1 MEAKSQNNKSKYF
14 IESLTEKIFL
24 ISASVAVIS
33 LLLIIGFVFYK
44 GLRPFIIEGYS
55 FWDFIFGTQ
64 WIPSAN
70 KYGILPMIVASLGA
84 TIGALLI
91 GVPVGILTSIFI
103 AEIAP
108 KKIAKIMS
116 GAVELL
122 AGIPSVLYGVFGLAI
137 IVPTIQEVFN
147 LPKGQ
152 SLLAVIIV
160 LAIMMLPTVIT
171 VSETAIRAVPHAY
184 KEGSLALGASK
195 TETIFKVI
203 VPAAKSGIMTGV
215 VLGIGRAI
223 GETMAVILVA
233 GNTPVIPSS
242 IMDSVRP
249 LTTNIAL
256 EMGYAFGTHQE
267 MLFATGVVLFT
278 FILILNLVLVP
289 INRIG
294 IYGAIISSIISD
306 IFIFA
311 ICFIT
316 LKKQITTKL
325 YVSKYI
331 VKPTIAGVF
340 MSITSYIMYNNIIN
354 KIQNNII
361 VLFVSI
367 FSGMMVYFILIIAL
381 KILTEEEIY
390 MLPYGQKLFRTF
402 KSKKQQMQVKS
413 THTELPKHGNLRGK
427 RVCKKIKIKKEG
439 F

>member
-1 MEAKSQNNKSKYF
+1 MEAKSQNNKGKYF

-44 GLRPFIIEGYS
+44 GLRPFIVEGYS

-91 GVPVGILTSIFI
+91 GVPVGILTAIFI

-108 KKIAKIMS
+108 KRISKIMS

-137 IVPTIQEVFN
+137 IVPTIQDIFN

-171 VSETAIRAVPHAY
+171 VSETAIRAVPNAY

-278 FILILNLVLVP
+278 FILILNLVL
-289 INRIG
+289 
-294 IYGAIISSIISD
+294 S
-306 IFIFA
+306 
-311 ICFIT
+311 
-316 LKKQITTKL
+316 KL
-325 YVSKYI
+325 S
-331 VKPTIAGVF
+331 
-340 MSITSYIMYNNIIN
+340 N
-354 KIQNNII
+354 K
-361 VLFVSI
+361 
-367 FSGMMVYFILIIAL
+367 G
-381 KILTEEEIY
+381 
-390 MLPYGQKLFRTF
+390 
-402 KSKKQQMQVKS
+402 
-413 THTELPKHGNLRGK
+413 GK
-427 RVCKKIKIKKEG
+427 
-439 F
+439 

>member
-171 VSETAIRAVPHAY
+171 VSETAIRAVPNAY

-278 FILILNLVLVP
+278 FILILYLVL
-289 INRIG
+289 
-294 IYGAIISSIISD
+294 S
-306 IFIFA
+306 
-311 ICFIT
+311 
-316 LKKQITTKL
+316 KL
-325 YVSKYI
+325 S
-331 VKPTIAGVF
+331 
-340 MSITSYIMYNNIIN
+340 N
-354 KIQNNII
+354 K
-361 VLFVSI
+361 
-367 FSGMMVYFILIIAL
+367 G
-381 KILTEEEIY
+381 
-390 MLPYGQKLFRTF
+390 
-402 KSKKQQMQVKS
+402 
-413 THTELPKHGNLRGK
+413 GK
-427 RVCKKIKIKKEG
+427 
-439 F
+439 

>member
-1 MEAKSQNNKSKYF
+1 MEVNMEAKSQNNKSKYF

-44 GLRPFIIEGYS
+44 GLRPFIVEGYS

-108 KKIAKIMS
+108 KRISKIMS

-137 IVPTIQEVFN
+137 IVPTIQDVFN

-171 VSETAIRAVPHAY
+171 VSETAIRAVPNAY

-278 FILILNLVLVP
+278 FILILNLVL
-289 INRIG
+289 
-294 IYGAIISSIISD
+294 S
-306 IFIFA
+306 
-311 ICFIT
+311 
-316 LKKQITTKL
+316 KL
-325 YVSKYI
+325 S
-331 VKPTIAGVF
+331 
-340 MSITSYIMYNNIIN
+340 N
-354 KIQNNII
+354 K
-361 VLFVSI
+361 
-367 FSGMMVYFILIIAL
+367 G
-381 KILTEEEIY
+381 
-390 MLPYGQKLFRTF
+390 
-402 KSKKQQMQVKS
+402 
-413 THTELPKHGNLRGK
+413 GK
-427 RVCKKIKIKKEG
+427 
-439 F
+439 

>member
-44 GLRPFIIEGYS
+44 GLRPFIVEGYS

-137 IVPTIQEVFN
+137 IVPTIQDVFN

-171 VSETAIRAVPHAY
+171 VSETAIRAVPNAY

-215 VLGIGRAI
+215 VLGIGIAI

-278 FILILNLVLVP
+278 FILILNLVL
-289 INRIG
+289 
-294 IYGAIISSIISD
+294 S
-306 IFIFA
+306 
-311 ICFIT
+311 
-316 LKKQITTKL
+316 KL
-325 YVSKYI
+325 S
-331 VKPTIAGVF
+331 
-340 MSITSYIMYNNIIN
+340 N
-354 KIQNNII
+354 K
-361 VLFVSI
+361 
-367 FSGMMVYFILIIAL
+367 G
-381 KILTEEEIY
+381 
-390 MLPYGQKLFRTF
+390 
-402 KSKKQQMQVKS
+402 
-413 THTELPKHGNLRGK
+413 GK
-427 RVCKKIKIKKEG
+427 
-439 F
+439 

>member
-116 GAVELL
+116 EAVELL

-137 IVPTIQEVFN
+137 IVPTIQDVFN

-171 VSETAIRAVPHAY
+171 VSETAIRAVPNAY

-278 FILILNLVLVP
+278 FILILNLVL
-289 INRIG
+289 
-294 IYGAIISSIISD
+294 S
-306 IFIFA
+306 
-311 ICFIT
+311 
-316 LKKQITTKL
+316 KL
-325 YVSKYI
+325 S
-331 VKPTIAGVF
+331 
-340 MSITSYIMYNNIIN
+340 N
-354 KIQNNII
+354 K
-361 VLFVSI
+361 
-367 FSGMMVYFILIIAL
+367 G
-381 KILTEEEIY
+381 
-390 MLPYGQKLFRTF
+390 
-402 KSKKQQMQVKS
+402 
-413 THTELPKHGNLRGK
+413 GK
-427 RVCKKIKIKKEG
+427 
-439 F
+439 

>member
-44 GLRPFIIEGYS
+44 GLRPFIVEGYS

-137 IVPTIQEVFN
+137 IVPTIQEAFN

-171 VSETAIRAVPHAY
+171 VSETAIRAVPNAY

-278 FILILNLVLVP
+278 FILILNLVL
-289 INRIG
+289 
-294 IYGAIISSIISD
+294 S
-306 IFIFA
+306 
-311 ICFIT
+311 
-316 LKKQITTKL
+316 KL
-325 YVSKYI
+325 S
-331 VKPTIAGVF
+331 
-340 MSITSYIMYNNIIN
+340 N
-354 KIQNNII
+354 K
-361 VLFVSI
+361 
-367 FSGMMVYFILIIAL
+367 G
-381 KILTEEEIY
+381 
-390 MLPYGQKLFRTF
+390 
-402 KSKKQQMQVKS
+402 
-413 THTELPKHGNLRGK
+413 GK
-427 RVCKKIKIKKEG
+427 
-439 F
+439 

>member
-1 MEAKSQNNKSKYF
+1 MEAKSQNNNSKYF

-55 FWDFIFGTQ
+55 FWDFMFGTQ

-137 IVPTIQEVFN
+137 IVPTIQDVFN

-171 VSETAIRAVPHAY
+171 VSETAIRAVPNAY

-278 FILILNLVLVP
+278 FILILNLVL
-289 INRIG
+289 
-294 IYGAIISSIISD
+294 S
-306 IFIFA
+306 
-311 ICFIT
+311 
-316 LKKQITTKL
+316 KL
-325 YVSKYI
+325 S
-331 VKPTIAGVF
+331 
-340 MSITSYIMYNNIIN
+340 N
-354 KIQNNII
+354 K
-361 VLFVSI
+361 
-367 FSGMMVYFILIIAL
+367 G
-381 KILTEEEIY
+381 
-390 MLPYGQKLFRTF
+390 
-402 KSKKQQMQVKS
+402 
-413 THTELPKHGNLRGK
+413 GK
-427 RVCKKIKIKKEG
+427 
-439 F
+439 

>member
-44 GLRPFIIEGYS
+44 GLRPFIVEGYS

-64 WIPSAN
+64 GIPSAN

-137 IVPTIQEVFN
+137 IVPTIQDVFN

-171 VSETAIRAVPHAY
+171 VSETAIRAVPNAY

-278 FILILNLVLVP
+278 FILILNLVL
-289 INRIG
+289 
-294 IYGAIISSIISD
+294 S
-306 IFIFA
+306 
-311 ICFIT
+311 
-316 LKKQITTKL
+316 KL
-325 YVSKYI
+325 S
-331 VKPTIAGVF
+331 
-340 MSITSYIMYNNIIN
+340 N
-354 KIQNNII
+354 K
-361 VLFVSI
+361 
-367 FSGMMVYFILIIAL
+367 G
-381 KILTEEEIY
+381 
-390 MLPYGQKLFRTF
+390 
-402 KSKKQQMQVKS
+402 
-413 THTELPKHGNLRGK
+413 GK
-427 RVCKKIKIKKEG
+427 
-439 F
+439 

>member
-44 GLRPFIIEGYS
+44 GLRPFIVEGYS

-108 KKIAKIMS
+108 KRISKIMS

-137 IVPTIQEVFN
+137 IVPTIQDIFN

-171 VSETAIRAVPHAY
+171 VSETAIRAVPNAY

-278 FILILNLVLVP
+278 FILILNLVL
-289 INRIG
+289 
-294 IYGAIISSIISD
+294 S
-306 IFIFA
+306 
-311 ICFIT
+311 
-316 LKKQITTKL
+316 KL
-325 YVSKYI
+325 S
-331 VKPTIAGVF
+331 
-340 MSITSYIMYNNIIN
+340 N
-354 KIQNNII
+354 K
-361 VLFVSI
+361 
-367 FSGMMVYFILIIAL
+367 G
-381 KILTEEEIY
+381 
-390 MLPYGQKLFRTF
+390 
-402 KSKKQQMQVKS
+402 
-413 THTELPKHGNLRGK
+413 GK
-427 RVCKKIKIKKEG
+427 
-439 F
+439 

>member
-1 MEAKSQNNKSKYF
+1 MEAKSQNNNSKYF

-137 IVPTIQEVFN
+137 IVPTIQEIFN

-171 VSETAIRAVPHAY
+171 VSETAIRAVPNAY

-278 FILILNLVLVP
+278 FILILNLVL
-289 INRIG
+289 
-294 IYGAIISSIISD
+294 S
-306 IFIFA
+306 
-311 ICFIT
+311 
-316 LKKQITTKL
+316 KL
-325 YVSKYI
+325 S
-331 VKPTIAGVF
+331 
-340 MSITSYIMYNNIIN
+340 N
-354 KIQNNII
+354 K
-361 VLFVSI
+361 
-367 FSGMMVYFILIIAL
+367 G
-381 KILTEEEIY
+381 
-390 MLPYGQKLFRTF
+390 
-402 KSKKQQMQVKS
+402 
-413 THTELPKHGNLRGK
+413 GK
-427 RVCKKIKIKKEG
+427 
-439 F
+439 